1 MERHPVAYSVQSSRH
16 RRTCD
21 RDPQAITR
29 GTPREIRLDAVH
41 AARQRCGASGI
52 ERTEHETVLVRQRD
66 ARRHAQLAEVRWLT
80 RVTSGA

>member
-1 MERHPVAYSVQSSRH
+1 MKRGRFPYSVQSSRH

-41 AARQRCGASGI
+41 A
-52 ERTEHETVLVRQRD
+52 
-66 ARRHAQLAEVRWLT
+66 QLAEVRGLT
-80 RVTSGA
+80 RVTSGAWREWQQ

>member
-1 MERHPVAYSVQSSRH
+1 MDQEAQDLEVRALVYKK
-16 RRTCD
+16 